1 MPKST
6 KAETEGKST
15 RFLLSERERV
25 RRSLHRR
32 SRQRRE
38 RTSSEMQIS
47 ITGGRKAERGT
58 NESTEPDISASSVVY
73 LARANGA
80 LVESHRNRNG
90 DLPEGMEMAAFMATF
105 HPTFK
110 TKKEHKEHTRKESL

>member
-1 MPKST
+1 MKLPKST
-6 KAETEGKST
+6 KAETEGKPT

-32 SRQRRE
+32 SHQWRE
-38 RTSSEMQIS
+38 RTSSKMQIS
-47 ITGGRKAERGT
+47 STGGRKAERGA
-58 NESTEPDISASSVVY
+58 NESTEPDTSAASIQY

-90 DLPEGMEMAAFMATF
+90 ELPEGMEMAAFMAVF
-105 HPTFK
+105 HPNFK
-110 TKKEHKEHTRKESL
+110 PKNRE